1 MVEGAGTGDGR
12 LVGALV
18 GADGVAGA
26 VGVDGAELGDARR
39 ARVVVAVVLD
49 DVVLDLGRVDPS
61 IDGQVRAGAPG
72 GVRGGVGDGAAGSCQ
87 SGDLMDGWIEGRS
100 SPSSASRPSKT
111 DDEVGVAVPVGGVG
125 AGALV
130 VLEVGGATVVVLDVV
145 DSTWVA
151 GLDLRALSNSD
162 GGGSCANGE
171 QAGDGSGELHGEGGG
186 AGLDVE

>member
-1 MVEGAGTGDGR
+1 MEGAGAGDGG

-49 DVVLDLGRVDPS
+49 NVVLDLGRVDPS
-61 IDGQVRAGAPG
+61 IDGQVRAGAPS
-72 GVRGGVGDGAAGSCQ
+72 GVRGGVGDGAVDRCQ
-87 SGDLMDGWIEGRS
+87 SDGFVKGWVEKESLPGS
-100 SPSSASRPSKT
+100 TSRPSET
-111 DDEVGVAVPVGGVG
+111 DDEVGVAVPVGGVR
-125 AGALV
+125 AGTLV
-130 VLEVGGATVVVLDVV
+130 VFEVGGATVVVLDVV